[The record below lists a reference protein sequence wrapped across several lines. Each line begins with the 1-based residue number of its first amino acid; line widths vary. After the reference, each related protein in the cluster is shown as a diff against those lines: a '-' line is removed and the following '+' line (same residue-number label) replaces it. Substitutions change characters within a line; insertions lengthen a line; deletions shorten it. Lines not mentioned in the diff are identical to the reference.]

1 MATSVIHT
9 RDAQG
14 GR

>member
-1 MATSVIHT
+1 VSVQFFT

-14 GR
+14 